1 VALRYGRIDGSP
13 VPESAKGYGIS
24 GNQGRFWSARAA
36 VEILPTRTGVA
47 VLVRGVTQSLATA
60 AALRSN
66 DSSKIAISLAQDLS
80 VVGVNPFGSVCKL
93 LVALESARSA
103 GLSSDDS
110 SAINSTNR
118 LLGGVAISF

>member
-1 VALRYGRIDGSP
+1 MGG
-13 VPESAKGYGIS
+13 
-24 GNQGRFWSARAA
+24 
-36 VEILPTRTGVA
+36 
-47 VLVRGVTQSLATA
+47 LATA

-66 DSSKIAISLAQDLS
+66 DSNKIAISLAQDLS

-110 SAINSTNR
+110 SVINSTNR